1 MAKKE
6 SGEIST
12 EELKTKAKQ
21 LGIKYT
27 KNTTD
32 DTLLNKIEAA
42 EQKKASDVN
51 RHVVDSKHECMA
63 LRHVQ
68 VSPLNPMEQKLP
80 AKYVCFQNRY
90 VKIAK
95 AVSFNTPIFL
105 EKCIIDVLNATQY
118 QVIQDNTQLGGGQ
131 TIKQKPDTFWAPA
144 YQVTELGTPTEE
156 EWKNDPKW
164 QEMRR
169 TKALKDSA
177 NGDS

>member
-1 MAKKE
+1 MARE

-12 EELKTKAKQ
+12 EELKTKARK
-21 LGIKYT
+21 LGIKFT
-27 KNTTD
+27 KNTSD
-32 DTLLNKIEAA
+32 DTLLSKIEAA
-42 EQKKASDVN
+42 ESKQATDINKQ
-51 RHVVDSKHECMA
+51 VVDTKHECMA
-63 LRHVQ
+63 LRRVQ
-68 VSPLNPMEQKLP
+68 VAPLNPMEQKLP

-105 EKCIIDVLNATQY
+105 EKCIINVLNATQY

-177 NGDS
+177 NGAS

>member
-1 MAKKE
+1 MAKE

-21 LGIKYT
+21 LGIKFT
-27 KNTTD
+27 KNTSD
-32 DTLLNKIEAA
+32 DALLAKIEAA
-42 EQKKASDVN
+42 ETKKANDVN
-51 RHVVDSKHECMA
+51 QHTVDSKHECMA
-63 LRHVQ
+63 LRRVQ
-68 VSPLNPMEQKLP
+68 VAPLNPTEQKLP

-105 EKCIIDVLNATQY
+105 EKCIIDVLNSTQY
-118 QVIQDNTQLGGGQ
+118 QVIVDNTQILGGKP
-131 TIKQKPDTFWAPA
+131 IKQKPDTYWAPA

-164 QEMRR
+164 KEMRK